1 MASLKKSLT
10 PAEQSRVNY
19 LKIRHA
25 VTTADAPVIRVHPDN
40 KFLDDEPD
48 DDINQVPLLMQGQ
61 PFKCLVDIPAGSDDP
76 NGIPSFIDL
85 TFDQTRVT
93 STRYTYTTP
102 LDPAITEIEMTLPA
116 GYTNREG
123 KHELGYF
130 IFQGG
135 NTSNSVPLTFH
146 VDRKP
151 PHPLL
156 PLLIP
161 DEVKNN
167 GITKKYLADNGFVEI
182 IIPDY
187 ADPRIGDVI
196 TVKYG
201 RSIPLAEVV
210 ETVTRTDVTTV
221 IVVRLSAAQVENA
234 GEGLLALFFTIA
246 DRKGNLSTPSEAVT
260 FPVVLTDPPEGLLP
274 LSIPLFDDD
283 GLVDLADAKTPLGVG
298 IEDEYTNYMPGD
310 KLVVT
315 YDGILQPEQTITG
328 FPFYVDISFKDVF
341 NGNPGEKT
349 VAAGYQIKRGTILYP
364 STPISKNVDVDLRK
378 PGEPI
383 DPDNPGEINPN
394 LALVTV
400 QGGSGGTVN
409 TLTAADKD
417 QDVTVTVITYTGA
430 KEDDTVQLVYNGKP
444 VSDADGGI
452 FTIPAIIP
460 PDLEWTVDWSV
471 FEEQGN
477 GDTTHPMA
485 YVIGHDLND
494 NVDTSPPREVD
505 VLIQTDT
512 VPDPAF
518 QHLLEGFDDWLYCGS
533 LRRDPVL
540 GWGVEV
546 LVPGGTLELAD
557 QTLTFSYQGY
567 SDSTGSSPIAGTD
580 EEVSFTPSVQDATD
594 GFIVRIPYEPIRLTK
609 NAWGG
614 VQYTARIN
622 ARPITS
628 VEHIVKVYMVNPAD
642 GGTCDLPT

>member
-1 MASLKKSLT
+1 MASLKPLT

-25 VTTADAPVIRVHPDN
+25 VTTADAPQLVVHPDN
-40 KFLDDEPD
+40 AFLPDEPD
-48 DDINQVPLLMQGQ
+48 DAINQVPLRLQGQ
-61 PFKCLVDIPAGSDDP
+61 VFKCFAARPQGADDSNAVP
-76 NGIPSFIDL
+76 GLIELTDNGTRL
-85 TFDQTRVT
+85 TETRF
-93 STRYTYTTP
+93 SYTTP
-102 LDPAITEIEMTLPA
+102 LDPDITEILLEFPTGITDKAGTHQFGAYYSQGGNISYSIPLEVNVDRSPPTLFWMPEVPDEIKLKGITKEYLDTY
-116 GYTNREG
+116 GYVLVTIPGYSPEKIGDVVYCYYGDSNVLADLIGTFTRTDTTIEVTFELTRAQVEAKGEG
-123 KHELGYF
+123 KHA
-130 IFQGG
+130 IFYQI
-135 NTSNSVPLTFH
+135 
-146 VDRKP
+146 D
-151 PHPLL
+151 
-156 PLLIP
+156 
-161 DEVKNN
+161 
-167 GITKKYLADNGFVEI
+167 
-182 IIPDY
+182 
-187 ADPRIGDVI
+187 
-196 TVKYG
+196 
-201 RSIPLAEVV
+201 
-210 ETVTRTDVTTV
+210 
-221 IVVRLSAAQVENA
+221 
-234 GEGLLALFFTIA
+234 
-246 DRKGNLSTPSEAVT
+246 DRKGNTSAPSKPAVVD
-260 FPVVLTDPPEGLLP
+260 VVLTDPPEGLLP

-349 VAAGYQIKRGTILYP
+349 VAAGYQIKRGTALHP

-430 KEDDTVQLVYNGKP
+430 KQDDTVQLVYNGKP

-452 FTIPAIIP
+452 LTIPAIIP
-460 PDLEWTVDWSV
+460 PNLEWTVDWSV

-477 GDTTHPMA
+477 GDPTHPKA

-518 QHLLEGFDDWLYCGS
+518 QHLHEDYDNWMYCDS

-540 GWGVEV
+540 GVVVEV
-546 LVPGGTLELAD
+546 LVPGGEMALAD
-557 QTLTFSYQGY
+557 QELKFTYQGY
-567 SDSTGSSPIAGTD
+567 TDNAGTTKPGTFL
-580 EEVSFTPSVQDATD
+580 EVSYTPSQQEAAV
-594 GFIVRIPYEPIRLTK
+594 GFIVKIPYAPILATL

-614 VQYTARIN
+614 VKYTALVN
-622 ARPITS
+622 GRPTPS
-628 VEHIVKVYMVNPAD
+628 KEHLVRVYMVVPGD
-642 GGTCDLPT
+642 GGTCALPT